1 MDETPL
7 GLIRSFEQYL
17 STILAAID
25 IDDQPLAI
33 RSAILLMKRQVVDA
47 RLDIRDYEYAD
58 TRAEQERHARTAKKQ
73 LAQLE
78 ENIVSSTQLSIFS
91 SVDIAQLSAQIQLI
105 SSQL

>member
-17 STILAAID
+17 FTILSAVD
-25 IDDQPLAI
+25 IDDQPLAV
-33 RSAILLMKRQVVDA
+33 RNAILLMKRQVVDA

-58 TRAEQERHARTAKKQ
+58 TRAEQERHAKAAKKQ
-73 LAQLE
+73 LTQLE